1 MLFEVFIILGK
12 VTGYFFQKTL
22 NAVLIVT
29 RIKMKRFLS
38 EKFLSPFM
46 IISLPVDILQLSR
59 ISLPNISETIAFK
72 IQCFKC

>member
-1 MLFEVFIILGK
+1 MLFAVFIILGK

-72 IQCFKC
+72 IQYFKC

>member
-72 IQCFKC
+72 IQYFKC